1 MNNAEI
7 QIQFPTPG
15 QWDKFTLTAVYRNAE
30 GYTRTDSY
38 TQDGI
43 PADQAPALAA
53 AVAAIASMGEDWQAS
68 QVWARLVQVTTHG
81 DDVDRPP
88 TATDAVALSVEA
100 VNTQGGRRTF
110 TRVDYPEFV
119 ITDSAAVAFFKYF
132 TTTNQ

>member
-1 MNNAEI
+1 M
-7 QIQFPTPG
+7 
-15 QWDKFTLTAVYRNAE
+15 TAVYQDAD
-30 GYTRTDSY
+30 GYTHTDHY
-38 TQDGI
+38 TQDDI
-43 PADQAPALAA
+43 PADQAPVLEAT
-53 AVAAIASMGEDWQAS
+53 VTAIASMGEDWQAS

-119 ITDSAAVAFFKYF
+119 ITDPAAVAFFKYF
-132 TTTNQ
+132 TNNNIII

>member
-1 MNNAEI
+1 MQEI
-7 QIQFPTPG
+7 HLQFPKPG
-15 QWDKFTLTAVYRNAE
+15 QWDEFVMTARFPDSNGFVCSYR
-30 GYTRTDSY
+30 Y

-119 ITDSAAVAFFKYF
+119 ITDPAAVAFFKYF
-132 TTTNQ
+132 TSVTLN

>member
-1 MNNAEI
+1 MQEI
-7 QIQFPTPG
+7 HLQFPRPG
-15 QWDKFTLTAVYRNAE
+15 QWNEFVMTARFPDNNGFVR
-30 GYTRTDSY
+30 SLCY
-38 TQDGI
+38 TQADI
-43 PADQAPALAA
+43 PAAQAPALEA

-119 ITDSAAVAFFKYF
+119 ITDPAAVAFFKYF
-132 TTTNQ
+132 TSVTLN